1 MCSRVDAPKRVKYTR
16 AVRRG
21 LAVLIALSLGSL
33 QGQALAFHVHAVPD
47 HPEERNHQ
55 HGPAIHNHGDGDF
68 DRELRVEP
76 EDATAHSTVITV
88 AVPVATASAS
98 DVVCAEFAE
107 ALPAPG
113 LQLIGDVRAIDV
125 RSHGPPPARNAFLR
139 GPPTSNLL

>member
-21 LAVLIALSLGSL
+21 LAVLIVVSLYSL
-33 QGQALAFHVHAVPD
+33 QVQSLAFHVHAISD
-47 HPEERNHQ
+47 NSEDRAHQ

-68 DRELRVEP
+68 DRELHVEP
-76 EDATAHSTVITV
+76 RDATAQGTVITA
-88 AVPVATASAS
+88 AVPFATAAAG
-98 DVVCAEFAE
+98 DVVCAEFTE
-107 ALPAPG
+107 ALPVPG
-113 LQLIGDVRAIDV
+113 LQRIGDARAIDV